1 MARLPVL
8 RGNSCGKIPEDRR
21 AASRCRAETR
31 HRSCTTREAAL
42 HNAPVMPPPVSD
54 NPTSTMATC
63 RDKISSRGRE
73 YVRQRFYPTSLEPTI
88 AEWSALYS

>member
-8 RGNSCGKIPEDRR
+8 RGNSCGQIPEHRR
-21 AASRCRAETR
+21 AASRCIAETR
-31 HRSCTTREAAL
+31 HRVLYDARGSFAY
-42 HNAPVMPPPVSD
+42 APVMPPRVSD